1 MMEYL
6 IAGLLLVLVVVLVL
20 WIAPALRRDRD
31 AMDNLKQDTDALRRE
46 LTDSL
51 TRHLS
56 IVNEQLSSIT
66 SQVAT
71 QLSSVTSQLQTSTGQ
86 LNQRMDNAARVVG
99 ELKQSLGELSK
110 AAEQIF
116 EVGRDI
122 STLQEILR
130 SPKLRGGL
138 GEFLL
143 EDLLRQILPEQN
155 YTLQYKFR
163 NGKTVD
169 AIIRL
174 SHGLVPVDAK
184 FPLENFKRILA
195 ATVDRERRDARRSF
209 VQDVKKHIDK
219 IAQDYIMHEEGTFN
233 FALMYIPAENVYYE
247 TIIKEEPLEEA
258 GLWSYALSKRVI
270 PVSPNSLYAY
280 LQTIVMGLKGLEISK
295 KAQAI
300 LKHLESLGVEFD
312 KVADDFETLGRHI
325 TNSRNKY
332 DDTLKRMEKFRE
344 KLSGVERLKEF
355 ELKELP

>member
-1 MMEYL
+1 MIEYL
-6 IAGLLLVLVVVLVL
+6 IAVLLVVLLLILVV

-31 AMDNLKQDTDALRRE
+31 AIDNLKQDTEALRRE

-51 TRHLS
+51 TKHLS
-56 IVNEQLSSIT
+56 IVNEQLSNIT

-116 EVGRDI
+116 QVGRDI

-155 YTLQYKFR
+155 YTLQYTFR

-174 SHGLVPVDAK
+174 SQGLVPVDAK
-184 FPLENFKRILA
+184 FPLENFKRILS
-195 ATVDRERRDARRSF
+195 ATTDRERRDARRSF
-209 VQDVKKHIDK
+209 IQDVKRHIDK
-219 IAQDYIMHEEGTFN
+219 IATSYIMHEEGTFN

-247 TIIKEEPLEEA
+247 TIIKEEPLEDT
-258 GLWSYALSKRVI
+258 GLWNYALSKRVI

-300 LKHLESLGVEFD
+300 LKHLETLGIEFD
-312 KVADDFETLGRHI
+312 KVAEDFHTLGRHI
-325 TNSRNKY
+325 ANSKTKY
-332 DDTLKRMEKFRE
+332 DDTLRRIEKFRE
-344 KLSGVERLKEF
+344 KLGGVEKLKEF
-355 ELKELP
+355 EIKELS